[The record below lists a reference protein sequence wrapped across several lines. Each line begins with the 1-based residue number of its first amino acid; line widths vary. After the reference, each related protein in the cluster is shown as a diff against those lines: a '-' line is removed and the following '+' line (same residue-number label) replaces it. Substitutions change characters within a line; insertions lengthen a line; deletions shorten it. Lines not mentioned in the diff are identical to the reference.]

1 MRILRGNSLLFT
13 GDGGL
18 YIFFVYTLG
27 YANGVLTW
35 EGREWTRSNT
45 VWRNKMHL
53 THLDRRRWRRV
64 NGHRKVR

>member
-1 MRILRGNSLLFT
+1 MGILRGYSLLFA

-18 YIFFVYTLG
+18 YIFFIYTLR

-45 VWRNKMHL
+45 VWGAKMHL
-53 THLDRRRWRRV
+53 ARWDQRRWRRA
-64 NGHRKVR
+64 NGHFKVR